1 MKLSEFKITEDF
13 VDKAVIQ
20 IESTCKLDCKNVQPR
35 CIVVKSIETSK
46 GGLNRGAM
54 SAYLY

>member
-1 MKLSEFKITEDF
+1 MKLSIFKITEDF

-20 IESTCKLDCKNVQPR
+20 IESTCKLNCKNLQPR
-35 CIVVKSIETSK
+35 CITVKNIETSK

-54 SAYLY
+54 STYLY